1 MLLYVVYQ
9 MLNKRNMAVTIL
21 YISPELYSTKIA
33 VSEDE
38 KKVYQCEIN
47 HSGEDFL
54 LFENNIEQL
63 PFRRDAIVDRLRKD
77 GINLKSIKFVASEG
91 GLLKP
96 CQSGVYQID
105 KNMIGDLID
114 GIGGNDII
122 NLGGMIAFTIAN
134 SLNVKSF
141 LVEPSSVD
149 ERSDLAAFTPN
160 ISLKKKSLFHT
171 LHHKYLAR
179 KYAKSVNKNYEDI
192 KVILCH
198 VSDRSVSVAAH
209 DKGKVIDVNQSFMGY
224 GPMGLCEI
232 GTLPASDIVDM
243 IYTKCYHK
251 DEMLKLINTK
261 GTFISYLGTNSYN
274 DIAEL
279 SKNNDKKTK
288 LILEAMAYQIS
299 KEIAS
304 HYASLEGEIDAVI
317 LSGKIFTIN
326 RFFKYISKR
335 IANLAPIKM
344 YDDDCTFEAMIY
356 NVLQIV
362 NKETELKYYD

>member
-1 MLLYVVYQ
+1 MI
-9 MLNKRNMAVTIL
+9 MSVTIL
-21 YISPELYSTKIA
+21 YISPELHSTKIA

-38 KKVYQCEIN
+38 KKVYQCEID

-63 PFRRDAIVDRLRKD
+63 PFRRDAIMNRLRKD
-77 GINLKSIKFVASEG
+77 GISLKSIKFVVSEG

-96 CQSGVYQID
+96 CKSGVYQID

-149 ERSDLAAFTPN
+149 ERSELAAFTPN
-160 ISLKKKSLFHT
+160 ISLKKKSLFHAS
-171 LHHKYLAR
+171 LHKYLTR
-179 KYAKSVNKNYEDI
+179 KYAKSVNKNYEDV
-192 KVILCH
+192 KVIFCH
-198 VSDRSVSVAAH
+198 VSDRNVSVAAH

-243 IYTKCYHK
+243 IFTKCYHK

-279 SKNNDKKTK
+279 SKNNDKKTR

-304 HYASLEGEIDAVI
+304 HYATLEGEIDAVI

-335 IANLAPIKM
+335 IANLAPIKV
-344 YDDDCTFEAMIY
+344 YDDDYTFEAMIY

-362 NKETELKYYD
+362 NKETDLKYYD

>member
-1 MLLYVVYQ
+1 
-9 MLNKRNMAVTIL
+9 MAVTIL

-179 KYAKSVNKNYEDI
+179 KYAKSVNKKYEDI

-335 IANLAPIKM
+335 IANIAPIKV
-344 YDDDCTFEAMIY
+344 YDDDFTFEAMID

-362 NKETELKYYD
+362 NKEMDLKYYD